1 MTVTMEIWPST
12 FFVAQAFESQGRSK
26 LSRLDKLS
34 YFRWVPDFRFY
45 TRSMVVFTIR
55 HVLVYDNLRNAN
67 NCGTEDLNIRK
78 ETTVCIL

>member
-1 MTVTMEIWPST
+1 MTVTMEIWPNT
-12 FFVAQAFESQGRSK
+12 FLVLK
-26 LSRLDKLS
+26 SRLDKLS

-45 TRSMVVFTIR
+45 AESMVVFTIR